1 MRVVDHGWHRTC
13 NVPSSDLAG
22 AGPVTSSTFYHLLQ
36 RIAEAW
42 SLGQLRRIEQR
53 LAACE
58 PDRRVRY
65 LLGRL
70 AARERELVSA
80 S

>member
-1 MRVVDHGWHRTC
+1 MTRARFY
-13 NVPSSDLAG
+13 DL
-22 AGPVTSSTFYHLLQ
+22 FQ
-36 RIAEAW
+36 RIAEA
-42 SLGQLRRIEQR
+42 SSVRQLRRIEQW
-53 LAACE
+53 LAACD

-65 LLGRL
+65 LLERL

>member
-1 MRVVDHGWHRTC
+1 MRVVDHVWHRTC
-13 NVPSSDLAG
+13 NPSSSDLAG
-22 AGPVTSSTFYHLLQ
+22 DGPVTSSTFYHLLQ

-42 SLGQLRRIEQR
+42 SLEQLRRIERR

-65 LLGRL
+65 LREQL
-70 AARERELVSA
+70 ASRERDLA
-80 S
+80 GAR